1 MKPILL
7 AAASLVT
14 AGAAFGFAKGVDML
28 LSEPALRPRSE
39 AIVTQRVSPHTMPS
53 RKAAAT
59 PSVATTPIDLTPAIK
74 PEIAAREVTVTA
86 DEIDRSSP
94 AAQDMGTLSTHFPDD
109 RPAMFLLPQN
119 DQMSSTGDDL
129 GRQPRAYNFSSL
141 PLIGV
146 YR

>member
-14 AGAAFGFAKGVDML
+14 AGAAFGFAKGVDVL
-28 LSEPALRPRSE
+28 LSEPALRPHSE
-39 AIVTQRVSPHTMPS
+39 PIVTQRVLPRTMQP
-53 RKAAAT
+53 RKTAALPAAV
-59 PSVATTPIDLTPAIK
+59 SGSINLAPAIK
-74 PEIAAREVTVTA
+74 PEIAVREVAAMTG
-86 DEIDRSSP
+86 EIDRSP
-94 AAQDMGTLSTHFPDD
+94 GTAQDMSRLSRHFPDD
-109 RPAMFLLPQN
+109 RPVMFLLPQN
-119 DQMSSTGDDL
+119 DQISSTGDDL